1 MEHALL
7 RCPKYKSERT
17 CLLEKTRYTRKEEQ
31 LTMKDA
37 VRWMVPDASKA
48 KCSEEIMAKSIQ
60 EFCQKIAMTRGDRKN
75 NEIEE

>member
-1 MEHALL
+1 M
-7 RCPKYKSERT
+7 PKIQVRKN
-17 CLLEKTRYTRKEEQ
+17 LFIGKTRYTRKEEQ

-75 NEIEE
+75 NENEE